1 MPLPVGSGRR
11 SRLRVAGATAV
22 AAGLARPVLLIVSG
36 LILIVVGLRVIVPID
51 EAALEKGAERRHHRV
66 LLVTTMA
73 LIGLFTGLLANGGG
87 FLIVP
92 LYLLIFG
99 LRMREAVGTSLLVI
113 TVLAIP
119 TLVTHWLLEH
129 INWAL
134 AGEFALG
141 QVPGSAVG
149 SQFAHHVQ
157 GPVIRRAFGLFLV
170 AFGLFFTIDRIV
182 AH

>member
-1 MPLPVGSGRR
+1 
-11 SRLRVAGATAV
+11 
-22 AAGLARPVLLIVSG
+22 
-36 LILIVVGLRVIVPID
+36 
-51 EAALEKGAERRHHRV
+51 
-66 LLVTTMA
+66 
-73 LIGLFTGLLANGGG
+73 
-87 FLIVP
+87 
-92 LYLLIFG
+92 
-99 LRMREAVGTSLLVI
+99 MRQAVGTSLLVI
-113 TVLAIP
+113 IVLAIP
-119 TLVTHWLLEH
+119 TLVTHRLLGH
-129 INWAL
+129 INWTL

>member
-1 MPLPVGSGRR
+1 MTRQN
-11 SRLRVAGATAV
+11 
-22 AAGLARPVLLIVSG
+22 VLIA
-36 LILIVVGLRVIVPID
+36 VGLRVILPTD
-51 EAALEKGAERRHHRV
+51 EAALEKGAERRHHRAQ
-66 LLVTTMA
+66 LVATMA
-73 LIGLFTGLLANGGG
+73 LTGVFTGLLANGGG

-99 LRMREAVGTSLLVI
+99 LRMRQAVGTSLLVI
-113 TVLAIP
+113 AVLAIP
-119 TLVTHWLLEH
+119 TLVTHWLLGH
-129 INWAL
+129 INWTL

-141 QVPGSAVG
+141 QVPGSAAG
-149 SQFAHHVQ
+149 SQFAHHMQ